1 MFHLQNE
8 VAPTAGTEAVFE
20 DLQRQVSSP
29 NENEEQQLGKF
40 SQSSPHTLPPH
51 VVVVQLRGLLKCRV
65 MRSCLAS
72 LLDLARLLILNI
84 TSAERKH
91 SGGTNKHAA

>member
-8 VAPTAGTEAVFE
+8 VAPTAGTKAVFE

-51 VVVVQLRGLLKCRV
+51 IAVVHLRGLLKCRV
-65 MRSCLAS
+65 MRSCLAN
-72 LLDLARLLILNI
+72 LAWLLILDI
-84 TSAERKH
+84 TSAEQKH
-91 SGGTNKHAA
+91 SGGTRKHAA